1 MKTNRLYS
9 FLLLLSAALGVSA
22 ESPKQEFRG
31 AWLHT
36 VYQGQYK
43 KQTTA
48 QNQAYLRNLLDS
60 LQLTGVNAVIFQ
72 VRPQAD
78 AFYDSKLE
86 PWSCFLTDDGAKPKP
101 YWDPLQ
107 FMVEECHKRGMELH
121 AWLNPYRVTTN
132 AKQTLPKGHIYHKH
146 PERFVRYD
154 GKLYFNPGLPENREF
169 IGKVV
174 EDIVSR
180 YDIDAIHFDDY
191 FYPYPAKGKD
201 FDDAAAFAKYGKGM
215 ARDDWRRHNV
225 DLLIEELNT
234 RIKKLKPWVRFGI
247 SPFGIWRNK
256 TSDPRG
262 SDTNGL
268 QNYDALY
275 ADVLLWEEKG
285 WIDYLL
291 PQLYWELDHK
301 AASSRILA
309 DWWNENSGHNRHLYI
324 GQDVERCMSK
334 GELGE
339 KVEISRS
346 RQNVAGNCWW
356 PGYSVTRNS
365 GGVADSLASDLQK
378 DIALVPPSF
387 WLSSTTPAA
396 PTKVSVEPG
405 GVIAWQAP
413 APQGKIGDVTRFV
426 IYRFDSPEN
435 IDVKDAS
442 AIIAVVPDM
451 SFKTTEPG
459 TYVVS
464 ALDRVNNESEPSVP
478 VLIQ

>member
-22 ESPKQEFRG
+22 ESPKQELRG

-86 PWSCFLTDDGAKPKP
+86 PWSRFLTDDGAKPKP

-365 GGVADSLASDLQK
+365 GGVADSLANDLQK
-378 DIALVPPSF
+378 DIALLPPR
-387 WLSSTTPAA
+387 PKY
-396 PTKVSVEPG
+396 P
-405 GVIAWQAP
+405 
-413 APQGKIGDVTRFV
+413 
-426 IYRFDSPEN
+426 
-435 IDVKDAS
+435 
-442 AIIAVVPDM
+442 
-451 SFKTTEPG
+451 
-459 TYVVS
+459 
-464 ALDRVNNESEPSVP
+464 
-478 VLIQ
+478 

>member
-86 PWSCFLTDDGAKPKP
+86 PWSRFLTDDGAKPKP

-154 GKLYFNPGLPENREF
+154 GKMYFNPGLPENREF

-234 RIKKLKPWVRFGI
+234 LIKKLKPWVRFGI

-339 KVEISRS
+339 KVEISRA

>member
-86 PWSCFLTDDGAKPKP
+86 PWSRFLTDDGAKPKP

-154 GKLYFNPGLPENREF
+154 GKMYFNPGLPENREF